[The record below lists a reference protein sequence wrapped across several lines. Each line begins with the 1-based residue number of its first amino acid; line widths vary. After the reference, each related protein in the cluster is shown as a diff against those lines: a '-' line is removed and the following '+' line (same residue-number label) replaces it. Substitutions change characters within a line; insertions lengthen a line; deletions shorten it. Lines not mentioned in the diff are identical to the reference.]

1 MVVDKLVPV
10 LVVVVDT
17 GVLIVELEV
26 VEVAV
31 VVVTGDVLV
40 ELLVPRLVEVVVVGV
55 VVANVCVE
63 NGVVALVIVTG
74 LQEPP
79 TPVLL
84 PLVTVLPTLLVAVAE
99 VAVEVTLSLKE
110 DTIELWV
117 TVTGAPSP
125 RGSVAC

>member
-1 MVVDKLVPV
+1 VVVDKLVPV

-17 GVLIVELEV
+17 DVLIVELEV

-79 TPVLL
+79 TPVL

-110 DTIELWV
+110 DTIPV
-117 TVTGAPSP
+117 
-125 RGSVAC
+125 